1 MVIKKNLFYYRRK
14 MLDVV
19 LLVLV
24 CIITFFLILS
34 KPIRVYATET
44 QTNIVVQDE
53 LNEEDFKEA
62 NEELIQIGR
71 NAKRQRTIFS
81 VSMTRFSQT
90 DSLWSNDIMAVEN
103 ETIGMSGCYLT
114 SFAMVANYYFPNA
127 GYNPKTINVLMG
139 IYACPFY
146 REIAAVRTDL
156 EIYNYLSRDPMDI
169 TVMTDLIAGAMVM
182 ERPVIVGMIKANGES
197 HYVVARGY
205 STTTGEIY
213 IFDPGSSTIN
223 TLSAYTNPGGRV
235 TEILVYGR

>member
-1 MVIKKNLFYYRRK
+1 MSIFSKKDVLLTWRLCFS
-14 MLDVV
+14 VV
-19 LLVLV
+19 LAALV
-24 CIITFFLILS
+24 CVFTMVLFLPEKVWAGEMPTSI
-34 KPIRVYATET
+34 A
-44 QTNIVVQDE
+44 VQDE

-71 NAKRQRTIFS
+71 NAKRLRTVFT
-81 VSMTRFSQT
+81 VSMTKFLQT
-90 DSLWSNDIMAVEN
+90 DSAWANDIMAVDN
-103 ETIGMSGCYLT
+103 ETIGVSGCYLT

-146 REIAAVRTDL
+146 REIAATRTDL
-156 EIYNYLSRDPMDI
+156 EIYNYLSGNPID
-169 TVMTDLIAGAMVM
+169 TSVMTDLIAGAIVM
-182 ERPVIVGMIKANGES
+182 ERPVIVGMIKANGQT